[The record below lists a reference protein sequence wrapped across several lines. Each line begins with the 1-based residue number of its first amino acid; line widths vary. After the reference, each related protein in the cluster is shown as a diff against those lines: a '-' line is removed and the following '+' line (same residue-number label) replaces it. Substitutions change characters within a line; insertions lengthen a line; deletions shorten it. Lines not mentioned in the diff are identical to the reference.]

1 MRADVPVA
9 AAADAAAACPICA
22 GRRVH
27 PVVRRNG
34 WTVYRCLACTNGF
47 LTGAQARDGSREGP
61 DWFRR
66 EPEPRRSL
74 RRYWRAVGKA
84 WRRLLYGREFE
95 ARKLTRVLRWRDRG
109 KLLDIGCAR
118 GEFLNVAQRHFE
130 VYGVETSATAL
141 ERARA
146 AFGSRVFGGDLREA
160 RFPAETF
167 DVVTLFSTVEHLDD
181 PVGVLRECRRVMR
194 EGGILVVKTP
204 NFSSLNR
211 QLLGGE
217 WSGYKLPEHRF
228 FFTPG
233 GIRRVFDRAGLVPL
247 PARWRDRH
255 PLSDSMYA
263 YARKER
269 DGEGAA

>member
-1 MRADVPVA
+1 MTGTWEGPTA
-9 AAADAAAACPICA
+9 AAGCPICA
-22 GRRVH
+22 GPRVRPVLRRD
-27 PVVRRNG
+27 G
-34 WTVYRCLACTNGF
+34 WAVLRCVGCTNGF
-47 LTGAQARDGSREGP
+47 LAGAAGAVAGRGGTDWHRRQPEARGRV
-61 DWFRR
+61 RR
-66 EPEPRRSL
+66 G
-74 RRYWRAVGKA
+74 WRTVGKA

-95 ARKLTRVLRWRDRG
+95 DRKLRRVLRWQDRG
-109 KLLDIGCAR
+109 RLLDIGCAR
-118 GEFLNVAQRHFE
+118 GEFLSVAQRHFE

-146 AFGSRVFGGDLREA
+146 VLGPRVFAGDLREA
-160 RFPAETF
+160 RFPAEAF

-181 PVGVLRECRRVMR
+181 PVAVLRECRRVLR

-211 QLLGGE
+211 QLLGGG

-233 GIRRVFDRAGLVPL
+233 GIHHLFARVGLEPL
-247 PARWRDRH
+247 PAPWLDRH
-255 PLSDSMYA
+255 PLSDTMYA

-269 DGEGAA
+269 DGEGGA

>member
-1 MRADVPVA
+1 MP
-9 AAADAAAACPICA
+9 AADAAVDVMLACPLCA
-22 GRRVH
+22 GRRVR
-27 PVVRRNG
+27 PVLRKDG
-34 WTVYRCLACTNGF
+34 CTVYRCAACTNGF
-47 LTGAQARDGSREGP
+47 LTGAEVREGARAGP

-74 RRYWRAVGKA
+74 RLRWRAVGKA

-95 ARKLTRVLRWRDRG
+95 ARKLYRVLRWRSGGR
-109 KLLDIGCAR
+109 LLDIGCAR
-118 GEFLNVAQRHFE
+118 GEFLHVAQRHFD

-141 ERARA
+141 EGARA
-146 AFGSRVFGGDLREA
+146 AFGSRVFAGDLREA
-160 RFPAETF
+160 RFPAGMF

-181 PVGVLRECRRVMR
+181 PIAVLRECRRVLR

-204 NFSSLNR
+204 NFSCLNR

-217 WSGYKLPEHRF
+217 WSGYKIPEHRF
-228 FFTPG
+228 FFTPD
-233 GIRRVFDRAGLVPL
+233 GIRRLFASAGLAPL

-269 DGEGAA
+269 DGEGGA

>member
-1 MRADVPVA
+1 MTGRGEERTGA
-9 AAADAAAACPICA
+9 AGCPICA
-22 GRRVH
+22 GRYPQ
-27 PVVRRNG
+27 PVFRKNG
-34 WTVYRCLACTNGF
+34 WTVYRCAACTNGF
-47 LTGAQARDGSREGP
+47 LAGAHGREGSREGL

-66 EPEPRRSL
+66 EAEPRGML
-74 RRYWRAVGKA
+74 RRRWRAVGKA
-84 WRRLLYGREFE
+84 WRKLLYGREFE
-95 ARKLTRVLRWRDRG
+95 ARKLRRVLRLQDRG
-109 KLLDIGCAR
+109 RLLDIGCAR
-118 GEFLNVAQRHFE
+118 GEFLSVAQRHFE

-146 AFGSRVFGGDLREA
+146 AFGSRVFAGDLHEA

-181 PVGVLRECRRVMR
+181 PVAVLRECRRLLR
-194 EGGILVVKTP
+194 KGGILVVKTP

-211 QLLGGE
+211 QLLRGG

-233 GIRRVFDRAGLVPL
+233 GIRRLFARVGLEPL
-247 PARWRDRH
+247 PAPWRDRH

-269 DGEGAA
+269 DGEGEA